1 MLLVSLA
8 EGRRLHDLAIDCP
21 AEAEIGLV
29 VDSIVSQL
37 RRSGTG
43 PRQGASRTT
52 PTLRVASRSGRPIP
66 RSERLIAA
74 DIHDGDV
81 ISIVEEVG
89 GSRPPRAVAT
99 LTVLSGPDRGRVL
112 RVAPGESRIGRDR
125 GFADLVLADPTISR
139 VHALLRVS
147 DTIEVA
153 DAGSTNG
160 IEIDGRVIEG
170 SLRIE
175 PGQSFTIGDTE
186 LVVGRVD
193 EASAHASLSVPFN
206 PTPRIYAP
214 FSEVVLEYPA
224 PPTKPAQPPIPWM
237 SALIP
242 VVVGAGLALATNS
255 LLFLAFMLMSPLLI
269 FASTFENR
277 RQQAR
282 EHAAAMEDHEV
293 VVAETV
299 AQQAT
304 LQEEEVRRRHG
315 GSPAITELAGW
326 APRRDLRLWERG
338 ASHVDVLSLRI
349 GSAQLPSLVT
359 AVVASGGRHRDRKR
373 LLAQLERTRTLPGL
387 PVTADLLHAGHVGI
401 AGAES
406 AMSLARSLVAQAAA
420 LHSPA
425 NLTIAAIVAPSS
437 VQVWDWLKWLPHT
450 RSASSPLAGDRIAT
464 HPDTAVALVERLTQL
479 ARERASSAERAD
491 DSGVVAQRHRL
502 LVVVDGAAP
511 IDPARLAELYD
522 LGPAAGIHVVFV
534 GSSHNVLPRACGV
547 VIVAGATAD
556 TSTVGHAATGEV
568 IHHVTLEGL
577 SVHDAQSVARSLAP
591 IVDISAPV
599 EDEADIPDRVG
610 LVEVLGGPQVMTD
623 TTLVAERWAESVS
636 LVAVFGQMAGA
647 ALRLDM
653 RVDGPHALVA
663 GTTGAG
669 KSELL
674 QSYISALALT
684 HSPKRVNF
692 LLVDYKGGA
701 AFKECRDLP
710 HSVGL
715 VTDLNTQ
722 EVRRVLISLNAEI
735 RRREHLLEA
744 AGAKDL
750 IAHEELNRPDT
761 PANLLIIVDEF
772 AALAKEVPE
781 FVAGVVDLAQR
792 GRSLGMHL
800 LLATQRPA
808 GVITDNIRANTNLR
822 IALRVADDDEST
834 DVIGVPT
841 AAHISRNTPGRGVYR
856 AGPKEIRAF
865 QAGYVGGRTSL
876 TKRAISVEVGTFST
890 EGVRPLPMPEVKA
903 PPVAEE
909 AKDVGDAQADDPT
922 DLQRIVTITSATA
935 EQLNLPPA
943 HRPWLDPL
951 PALLP
956 LQDLVDA
963 SEPVD
968 DGCVLIGTIDDPDRQ
983 LQRPAVLD
991 LARTGSVLVVG
1002 TLRSGKTA
1010 LLRTIAAAI
1019 TLQGGESMDVYAM
1032 DFAGRGLSM
1041 LAELPHV
1048 GAVIA
1053 GDDGEGIVR
1062 LFATLRDTIT
1072 RRAHRFAAAGVSD
1085 LTDYHR
1091 RSEDRS
1097 ERRIVVLLDGVQS
1110 FDAAFERIDR
1120 GELTEVLPQLIAE
1133 GRAAGVHFVMTA
1145 DRRAGIRSA
1154 IFGLISTV
1162 VVLRQSSTDELSN
1175 LNLRGDS
1182 LALDAPPGRCWI
1194 GAFEGHLALLGD
1206 PEGDG
1211 QATALAALAR
1221 ARAGA
1226 ERAPGVARIPLEVN
1240 LADLAE
1246 PGQAPSRGSV
1256 VVGLDGVLLAP
1267 VHINVLHEHLLV
1279 CGPRRSGRTKTLATL
1294 AAATA
1299 AQPWSPPLYL
1309 CTPRTSELL
1318 DAAPWTK
1325 VAETA
1330 DASLELLEALRDEL
1344 AGGKPGAAI
1353 VVVDDL
1359 SDMNDI
1365 LDDVLVELLGDRRTP
1380 VHVIA
1385 ADEARKV
1392 RSSYGGSP
1400 IGELRQA
1407 KRAILLQPSLPDD
1420 SDMFDVRLTASSVLR
1435 FPAGRG
1441 FLVETDTATLL
1452 QVARP

>member
-8 EGRRLHDLAIDCP
+8 DGRRLHDLAIDCP
-21 AEAEIGLV
+21 DEAEVGLV
-29 VDSIVSQL
+29 VDSILSQL
-37 RRSGTG
+37 TRSGVG
-43 PRQGASRTT
+43 SRRGARVTS
-52 PTLRVASRSGRPIP
+52 PTLRIASRAAPPIA

-74 DIHDGDV
+74 DIHDGDIV
-81 ISIVEEVG
+81 SIVSEVG

-99 LTVLSGPDRGRVL
+99 LTVLSGPDQGKVL
-112 RVAPGESRIGRDR
+112 PVAPGESRIGREH
-125 GFADLVLADPTISR
+125 GYADLVLNDPAISR

-147 DTIEVA
+147 DTLEVA

-160 IEIDGRVIEG
+160 IEIDGRVLEG

-175 PGQSFTIGDTE
+175 PGQSFTIGNTE

-193 EASAHASLSVPFN
+193 EASGHASLSVPFN
-206 PTPRIYAP
+206 PTPRIYAAFP
-214 FSEVVLEYPA
+214 PTHLEYPA
-224 PPTKPAQPPIPWM
+224 PPAKPARPPIPWM

-242 VVVGAGLALATNS
+242 VVVGSGLALATKS

-269 FASTFENR
+269 FASTFESR
-277 RQQAR
+277 RELAKQ
-282 EHAAAMEDHEV
+282 HAQDMEDHEEA
-293 VVAETV
+293 VAEL
-299 AQQAT
+299 AARHAA
-304 LQEEEVRRRHG
+304 LQEEEWRRRHE
-315 GSPAITELAGW
+315 GSPVITELAGW
-326 APRRDLRLWERG
+326 APRRELRLWERG
-338 ASHVDVLSLRI
+338 ASHGDFLSLRI
-349 GSAQLPSLVT
+349 GVAQLPSRVT
-359 AVVASGGRHRDRKR
+359 ASAESGGRPRDRRR
-373 LLAQLERTRTLPGL
+373 LVDQLARTRTLNGL
-387 PVTADLLHAGHVGI
+387 PLTADLLQAGHVGI
-401 AGAES
+401 AGGES
-406 AMSLARSLVAQAAA
+406 AVSLARSLVTQAAA

-437 VQVWDWLKWLPHT
+437 VQVWDWVKWLPHT
-450 RSASSPLAGDRIAT
+450 RSPSSPLAGDRVAV
-464 HPDTAVALVERLTQL
+464 HPDSAVTLVERLTEL
-479 ARERASSAERAD
+479 ARERAVEPEQAD
-491 DSGVVAQRHRL
+491 DAGVVAHRHRV

-522 LGPAAGIHVVFV
+522 LGPVCGIHVVFV
-534 GSSHNVLPRACGV
+534 GLSRNVLPRACGMV
-547 VIVAGATAD
+547 VVAGATAD
-556 TSTVGHAATGEV
+556 TSTAGLASTGEV
-568 IHHVTLEGL
+568 VEHVTLEGL
-577 SVHDAQSVARSLAP
+577 SVDDAEAVARSLSP

-599 EDEADIPDRVG
+599 EDEADIPSRVS
-610 LVEVLGGPQVMTD
+610 LVEVLGGPHLMTD
-623 TTLVAERWAESVS
+623 STVVAERWAESVS

-684 HSPKRVNF
+684 HSPRRVNF

-744 AGAKDL
+744 SGAKDL
-750 IAHEELNRPDT
+750 IAHEELGRSDT
-761 PANLLIIVDEF
+761 PANLIIIVDEF

-822 IALRVADDDEST
+822 IALRVADDSEST

-841 AAHISRNTPGRGVYR
+841 AASISRNTPGRGVYR

-876 TKRAISVEVGTFST
+876 TQRPIAVDVGEFST
-890 EGVRPLPMPEVKA
+890 EGLRPLPA
-903 PPVAEE
+903 PASSAPARKGEPRPGAGE
-909 AKDVGDAQADDPT
+909 TPDEGPT
-922 DLQRIVTITSATA
+922 DLQRIVQVTMATA
-935 EQLNLPPA
+935 KELDLPAP

-956 LQDLVDA
+956 LRDLVE
-963 SEPVD
+963 SLPPVD
-968 DGCVLIGTIDDPDRQ
+968 VGCVLIGTIDDPERQ

-1002 TLRSGKTA
+1002 TGRSGKTA

-1019 TLQGGESMDVYAM
+1019 ALQGGERMDVYAI

-1041 LAELPHV
+1041 LADLPHV

-1062 LFATLRDTIT
+1062 LFAMLRDTIV
-1072 RRAHRFAAAGVSD
+1072 RRYDRFAVSGLSD
-1085 LTDYHR
+1085 LADYHR
-1091 RSEDRS
+1091 RTGDCS
-1097 ERRIVVLLDGVQS
+1097 ERRIVVLLDGLQS

-1120 GELTEVLPQLIAE
+1120 GELTEELPQLIAE
-1133 GRAAGVHFVMTA
+1133 GRAAGIHFVLTA
-1145 DRRAGIRSA
+1145 DRRAGVRSA
-1154 IFGLISTV
+1154 IFGLLSTV
-1162 VVLRQSSTDELSN
+1162 VVLRQSSSDELSN
-1175 LNLRGDS
+1175 LNLRGDA

-1206 PEGDG
+1206 PEADG
-1211 QATALAALAR
+1211 QAQALAELALA
-1221 ARAGA
+1221 GTDG
-1226 ERAPGVARIPLEVN
+1226 ERAPRIGRIPIDVRA
-1240 LADLAE
+1240 ADLPPLVEA
-1246 PGQAPSRGSV
+1246 APRGSV
-1256 VVGLDGVLLAP
+1256 VLGIDGVVLAP
-1267 VHINVLHEHLLV
+1267 VLVDVLHEHLLV
-1279 CGPRRSGRTKTLATL
+1279 CGPRRSGRTSTLATL
-1294 AAATA
+1294 AAAVA

-1309 CTPRTSELL
+1309 CTPMESKLS
-1318 DAAPWTK
+1318 DAAPWK
-1325 VAETA
+1325 RVAHGA
-1330 DASLELLEALRDEL
+1330 DASLELVEALRDGPSGRKGSPILIIDDLE
-1344 AGGKPGAAI
+1344 
-1353 VVVDDL
+1353 DL
-1359 SDMNDI
+1359 SDT
-1365 LDDVLVELLGDRRTP
+1365 LEQVLVELLADRRMP

-1385 ADEARKV
+1385 AAEARKV
-1392 RSSYGGSP
+1392 RGAYGGSP
-1400 IGELRQA
+1400 LGELRQA
-1407 KRAILLQPSLPDD
+1407 KHAVLLQPAMPDD
-1420 SDMFDVRLTASSVLR
+1420 NDMFDVRLLASSVLR

-1441 FLVETDTATLL
+1441 FLVDTDTATLV
-1452 QVARP
+1452 QVAQP